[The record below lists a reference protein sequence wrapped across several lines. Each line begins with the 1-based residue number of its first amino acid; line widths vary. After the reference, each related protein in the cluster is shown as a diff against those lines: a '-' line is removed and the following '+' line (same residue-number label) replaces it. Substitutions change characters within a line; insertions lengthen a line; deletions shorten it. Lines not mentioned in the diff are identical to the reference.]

1 MITKI
6 ERLKNTGNFEDY
18 NASGNVSLDKMTL
31 IYAKNPES
39 RNHGTRLHCS
49 GITNLWNYE
58 ITNNCCAGTMNSRN
72 YGVTELRIYG
82 TNYHDKE

>member
-6 ERLKNTGNFEDY
+6 ERLKNIGNFEDY
-18 NASGNVSLDKMTL
+18 NASGNVSLDKMTF

-49 GITNLWNYE
+49 GITEIRNYE
-58 ITNNCCAGTMNSRN
+58 STECSCRAA
-72 YGVTELRIYG
+72 ELRI
-82 TNYHDKE
+82 